1 MSLQEISNTLWRQ
14 RNLLEMLMFKLE
26 EEQLLLAAGRTRWIT
41 AATREVEQVLE
52 EIRATEVIRSAL
64 VDAIAP
70 ELGLAPNPSLRDLTV
85 ASPEPWSS
93 LLDEHRR
100 AFLTLTEETL
110 AVAKS
115 NRELLA
121 RGAAAAR
128 EMLLLAMDPSGHG
141 RAEDRM
147 GTYDATGTVIALTR
161 GGLLLDEAL

>member
-26 EEQLLLAAGRTRWIT
+26 EEQLLLAAGRTRWVT
-41 AATREVEQVLE
+41 AATREVEQVLD
-52 EIRATEVIRSAL
+52 EIRATEVIRSTL
-64 VDAIAP
+64 VDAVAR
-70 ELGLAPNPSLRDLTV
+70 EVGLAANPSLRDL
-85 ASPEPWSS
+85 ASAAPEPWSS

-100 AFLTLTEETL
+100 AFLALTDEAL

-115 NRELLA
+115 NREMLA

-128 EMLLLAMDPSGHG
+128 DMLMMAMDPAGNG
-141 RAEDRM
+141 KAEDRM
-147 GTYDATGTVIALTR
+147 GTYDATGAVIALTR